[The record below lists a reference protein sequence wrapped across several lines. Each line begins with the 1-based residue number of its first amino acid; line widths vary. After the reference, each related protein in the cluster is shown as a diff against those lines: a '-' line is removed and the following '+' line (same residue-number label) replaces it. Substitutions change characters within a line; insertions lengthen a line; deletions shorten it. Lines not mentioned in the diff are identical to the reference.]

1 MAITNKGDTAY
12 LVRLKTVGNRDNGD
26 AWRIYPVTVKTVGRK
41 YITVM
46 DAPTYGREAKFNIDD
61 DLRQVVDFGSV
72 EYKLFIGGE
81 EAYDK
86 AQEFSQKNKR
96 WELIHNKIRNQ
107 HKPPENVSAET
118 LHYVIRLLGLDA
130 EEHRATIKLDAAETA
145 FINKYADKEPASAE
159 EALKDTFSVTANF
172 DDGYEMDIKL
182 CPVTFEEGT
191 YNAPFT
197 EAVLFQHGCEVACTE
212 PEYDFFGEWILED
225 TEGDVTHRFI
235 VTVEAT
241 EKEDK

>member
-12 LVRLKTVGNRDNGD
+12 LVRLKTVGNRDNCD
-26 AWRIYPVTVKTVGRK
+26 AWRIYPVTVKTAGRK

-46 DAPTYGREAKFNIDD
+46 DTYGREVKFSIDD
-61 DLRQVVDFGSV
+61 DLLQVVDYGGV

-81 EAYDK
+81 DAYDE
-86 AQEFSQKNKR
+86 ALEFSQKNKR
-96 WELIHNKIRNQ
+96 WELIEDKLRNQ
-107 HKPPENVSAET
+107 HEPPEHISADT
-118 LHYVIRLLGLDA
+118 LHYVIRLLGLDV

-159 EALKDTFSVTANF
+159 EVLEDIFSVTAGF

-191 YNAPFT
+191 YNVPFT

-235 VTVEAT
+235 VNVEGKD
-241 EKEDK
+241 EE